1 MDYLFKMEGSKE
13 IFAEQRL
20 WEDNQDPRLLGD
32 LIKQY
37 LTERNYGNQVNQSKD
52 KEFQKHKRF

>member
-37 LTERNYGNQVNQSKD
+37 LTERNYGNQDS
-52 KEFQKHKRF
+52 ES